1 MIISRQV
8 KILQPVPERMIM
20 YRQVKILQPVPER
33 MIAPILGAAIA
44 SGLQL
49 HTQVVQ
55 TMQLEVYTLFYKY
68 DVNDGSDFE
77 IFPPRNIV
85 FSLFINFLH
94 NSVNPG
100 NFYVFNIS
108 CLYLIN

>member
-1 MIISRQV
+1 
-8 KILQPVPERMIM
+8 
-20 YRQVKILQPVPER
+20 

-55 TMQLEVYTLFYKY
+55 TMQHEVYTLFYKY
-68 DVNDGSDFE
+68 VVNDGSDFE
-77 IFPPRNIV
+77 IFPPPRNIV

-94 NSVNPG
+94 NSVDPG
-100 NFYVFNIS
+100 NFTLL
-108 CLYLIN
+108 CL

>member
-1 MIISRQV
+1 
-8 KILQPVPERMIM
+8 MIM

-94 NSVNPG
+94 NSVDPG
-100 NFYVFNIS
+100 NFTLL
-108 CLYLIN
+108 CLKHLLSLS